1 MQSTISRV
9 KRIATTAVLLIL
21 APVLVVCSGDTSTAT
36 ISPPGSVSDLSVS
49 AIASTSVT
57 LTFTQVDDGT
67 GEAASYDVRYAVA
80 PISWGAATATA
91 SGTCSTPVTGT
102 GIGTQLTC
110 SILGLEPSTTYNF
123 QLIAFRGALNSDAV
137 FGGQSNVASA
147 STPAVPPPPPGQTVT
162 TVTVAPSSASVGVGA
177 NTTLQATVKDQNGT
191 VMSGQSVSWS
201 TSDPSI
207 ATVNSSGVV
216 AGVGAGS
223 ATITATCAG
232 KSGTA
237 TITVTAAPPPPPVV
251 TTVTVSPPSASILVG
266 ANTTLQ
272 ATVKDANGNVMTGQ
286 TITWS
291 TSSSSVATVSSS
303 GVVTGVAAGS
313 ATITATCAG
322 KSGTSTVTV
331 TAPPPV
337 VTTVTVAP
345 STPSIDVG
353 ATVALTATVKDAQG
367 NVMTGQTVTWSSSNN
382 SIAMVS
388 SSGVVTGVAAGSA
401 TITATCSGKTGTSA
415 VTVTSPPPPGGGT
428 ILFQEDFE
436 NGNLG
441 SRGWYDNTTAQVST
455 TEHVTGSTASAQY
468 HFLSGAS
475 TPTSGGSQRHKFT
488 PSNSLYVSFY
498 VKYSTNWIGSG
509 QAYHP
514 HEFYILSTMDGDY
527 DGPSENFLDVYI

>member
-9 KRIATTAVLLIL
+9 KRIATTAVLLSL

-201 TSDPSI
+201 TSDASI

-237 TITVTAAPPPPPVV
+237 TITVTAAPPLLPS
-251 TTVTVSPPSASILVG
+251 VTVGLLMLSVGRTAGASSF
-266 ANTTLQ
+266 
-272 ATVKDANGNVMTGQ
+272 VM
-286 TITWS
+286 
-291 TSSSSVATVSSS
+291 
-303 GVVTGVAAGS
+303 
-313 ATITATCAG
+313 
-322 KSGTSTVTV
+322 
-331 TAPPPV
+331 
-337 VTTVTVAP
+337 VTVALP
-345 STPSIDVG
+345 SLI
-353 ATVALTATVKDAQG
+353 VAPLGFDRLTR
-367 NVMTGQTVTWSSSNN
+367 NRSSAST
-382 SIAMVS
+382 AVS
-388 SSGVVTGVAAGSA
+388 PT
-401 TITATCSGKTGTSA
+401 TGTAIVPCVCPAGMVRSPA
-415 VTVTSPPPPGGGT
+415 VAT
-428 ILFQEDFE
+428 
-436 NGNLG
+436 
-441 SRGWYDNTTAQVST
+441 
-455 TEHVTGSTASAQY
+455 
-468 HFLSGAS
+468 
-475 TPTSGGSQRHKFT
+475 
-488 PSNSLYVSFY
+488 
-498 VKYSTNWIGSG
+498 
-509 QAYHP
+509 
-514 HEFYILSTMDGDY
+514 
-527 DGPSENFLDVYI
+527 